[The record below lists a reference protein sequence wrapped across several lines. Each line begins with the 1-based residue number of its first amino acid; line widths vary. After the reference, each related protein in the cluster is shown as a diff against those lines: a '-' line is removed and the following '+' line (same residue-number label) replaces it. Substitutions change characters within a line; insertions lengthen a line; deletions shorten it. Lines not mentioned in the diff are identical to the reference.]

1 MEAWT
6 KGRDG
11 LGRRMVHLTASV
23 LLVLLVPAAVLTKDY
38 YSMAG
43 DTRTRAPN
51 LIYRGPWG
59 VGVGGATALYRGNV
73 EVVVGHAE
81 ALAYRNL
88 GDVAGYLEVNLDYK
102 SKEGEPYQERAGAAA
117 RVDVKLVRLS
127 ERFKLGLAAIAT
139 EFHDKL
145 LLVDYRSTGGGGL
158 WLDVESEYLS
168 NGFSVFGTV
177 EHELF
182 MGHPSETAGR
192 LSLRNITLLTLTGT
206 SRFIADVY
214 YVPAFSDLGGDYRF
228 SAEGTLEVDIVPQV
242 LSLTMS
248 STYEY
253 DSLPKPEVKS
263 YDFQLLGGLKLRLSG
278 RSRR

>member
-1 MEAWT
+1 MKCGYT
-6 KGRDG
+6 
-11 LGRRMVHLTASV
+11 HLVITLLLLPLLPAGATA
-23 LLVLLVPAAVLTKDY
+23 KDY

-59 VGVGGATALYRGNV
+59 VQLGGATALYRGNI
-73 EVVVGHAE
+73 EVVAGHAE

-88 GDVAGYLEVNLDYK
+88 GDVAAYVEVNLDYK

-117 RVDVKLVRLS
+117 RVDAKLVRLS
-127 ERFKLGLAAIAT
+127 DHFKLGGAVIAT

-145 LLVDYRSTGGGGL
+145 LLVDYRSTVGGGL
-158 WLDVESEYLS
+158 WLDFESEYVS

-182 MGHPSETAGR
+182 MGYPSETTGR

-214 YVPAFSDLGGDYRF
+214 YVPAFSDLAGDYRF
-228 SAEGTLEVDIVPQV
+228 SAEGTLEVDIVSQV

-278 RSRR
+278 EP